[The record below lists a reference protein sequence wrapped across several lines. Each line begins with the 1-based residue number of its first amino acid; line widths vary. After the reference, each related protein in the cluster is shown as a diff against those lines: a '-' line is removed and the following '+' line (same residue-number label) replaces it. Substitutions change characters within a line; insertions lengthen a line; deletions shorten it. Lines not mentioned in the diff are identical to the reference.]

1 MANDSKKKGVLDV
14 ASVASLGG
22 CAHRAIPDR
31 IEAGTFL
38 VAAAVTR
45 SSIELEPVILNHVR
59 STMDVLEAF
68 GCAFETSAVSEKSR
82 PENENETSREVR
94 LRVIPPASRT
104 DARPVTFA
112 TAPFPGVPTD
122 MQPQLCVLAS
132 AASGVSFCR
141 ETVFESRVAHVEQ
154 LRLMGVDAVAEGET
168 VTVFG
173 GATTGESEVSDEQNA
188 YAYETRDVFGSDLRA
203 TAALVLAGLCAKG
216 TTRVFGLEHLD
227 RGYERLDEKLRA
239 LGADVARR
247 EE

>member
-1 MANDSKKKGVLDV
+1 M
-14 ASVASLGG
+14 
-22 CAHRAIPDR
+22 
-31 IEAGTFL
+31 
-38 VAAAVTR
+38 
-45 SSIELEPVILNHVR
+45 
-59 STMDVLEAF
+59 
-68 GCAFETSAVSEKSR
+68 
-82 PENENETSREVR
+82 
-94 LRVIPPASRT
+94 
-104 DARPVTFA
+104 TFA

-132 AASGVSFCR
+132 AASGVSCCR

-168 VTVFG
+168 VTVRG
-173 GATTGESEVSDEQNA
+173 RATTGESEVSDERNA